1 MTAPLNSKPKSPFKT
16 AGAVLVLV
24 VVVIL
29 TLVYLQFRGDF
40 LDRTDLKML
49 SGRSGLSM
57 SPGAKVTFNGVQ
69 VGRVT
74 EINEVTNDGKP
85 GASLVLAVDPKYFDL
100 IPKNVDAKIEATT
113 IFGPK
118 FVSFSP
124 PKNPS
129 PQRLSA
135 NDVIDASSVTT
146 EFNSLFETV
155 TSLTEKVDP
164 VKLNLTLS
172 ALAEALNGQGTK
184 FAQAIRDGNAVLADV
199 NPRIPTFAADVSKL
213 ADVADIY
220 TRAAPDLVQT
230 LDNLATTGRTLVDEK
245 GDLDAALMGAIGFG
259 NSGEDL
265 LKRGEPFFV
274 RALADLVPTS
284 KLLDEYSPELF
295 CTIRNYHDINPAVA
309 ASVGGNG
316 YSLAT
321 TSELLFAS
329 NPYTY
334 PDNLPRVN
342 ARGGPG
348 GKPGCWQ
355 PITRDLWPAPWLVM
369 DTGNSIAPYNHFELG
384 QPLIREYLYGR
395 QLGENTINP

>member
-16 AGAVLVLV
+16 AGAVLALV
-24 VVVIL
+24 IVVIL

-57 SPGAKVTFNGVQ
+57 SPGSKVTFNGVQ
-69 VGRVT
+69 IGRVT

-85 GASLVLAVDPKYFDL
+85 GASLVLAVDPKYLDL

-129 PQRLSA
+129 PQRLST

-164 VKLNLTLS
+164 IKLNLTLS

-220 TRAAPDLVQT
+220 TKAAPDLVQT

-245 GDLDAALMGAIGFG
+245 GDFDAALMGAIGFG

-265 LKRGEPFFV
+265 FTRGEPFFV
-274 RALADLVPTS
+274 RALSDLVPTAN
-284 KLLDEYSPELF
+284 LLNEYSPELF
-295 CTIRNYHDINPAVA
+295 CTIRNFHDVGPAIA

-321 TSELLFAS
+321 TSKILFAD
-329 NPYTY
+329 NPYVF

-355 PITRDLWPAPWLVM
+355 PVTRDLWPAPWLVM
-369 DTGNSIAPYNHFELG
+369 DTGNSLAPYNHFELG